1 MHYTF
6 FSVHFLLFAAFLQI
20 TQRGAGGFMQNV
32 LKHAFERST
41 RWADFWPG
49 YGHANFAAKTE
60 PKVKIVQDNSLIIS
74 IQYHYLA

>member
-1 MHYTF
+1 
-6 FSVHFLLFAAFLQI
+6 
-20 TQRGAGGFMQNV
+20 MQNV

-49 YGHANFAAKTE
+49 YGHANCPAKTE

-74 IQYHYLA
+74 ITIWLRNFEGSEV